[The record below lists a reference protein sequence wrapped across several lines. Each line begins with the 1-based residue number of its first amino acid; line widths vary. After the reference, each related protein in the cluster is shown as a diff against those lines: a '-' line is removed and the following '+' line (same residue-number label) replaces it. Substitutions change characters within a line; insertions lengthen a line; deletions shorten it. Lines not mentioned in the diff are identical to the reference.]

1 MIKPFYLIHNLPV
14 EPTHINFLNLVQNP
28 TKRLQICL
36 KEYTTKLSFFL
47 GTGFIAG
54 LETVPW
60 VDFPVDFPEPD
71 KSILSNYYFIIVVEP
86 ELKINMEF
94 K

>member
-1 MIKPFYLIHNLPV
+1 M
-14 EPTHINFLNLVQNP
+14 
-28 TKRLQICL
+28 
-36 KEYTTKLSFFL
+36 SFFL

-60 VDFPVDFPEPD
+60 VDLPVDFPEPD

-94 K
+94 RVKIPQSNFRYQIYSWINKYDLIKLSLRISISL